1 MGYSVAMFGPRS
13 LVRPLIAAP
22 FLVAGLSKLRQPTE
36 IAPSID
42 DPLIEGLAGKM
53 GLPTDPVT
61 LTKING
67 AVQVGGAAMLILGI
81 LPRPAAIA
89 LGASIAVT
97 TAASHRFWEVKDPAT
112 RNGQIAAFA
121 KNAGLL
127 GGLLMT
133 ALDTGGRPSVFWSSR
148 KAAGKAAN
156 SISDAAQSVADS
168 VNHAY
173 RSLPVVN

>member
-1 MGYSVAMFGPRS
+1 MFGPRS

-22 FLVAGLSKLRQPTE
+22 FLVAGVSALRRPTE

-42 DPLIEGLAGKM
+42 DPLIEGLAAKV

-61 LTKING
+61 LAKING
-67 AVQVGGAAMLILGI
+67 AVQVGGAVMLIFGV

-89 LGASIAVT
+89 LGASVAAT
-97 TAASHRFWEVKDPAT
+97 TAASHRFWEVKDPAK

-148 KAAGKAAN
+148 KAAGKAAT
-156 SISDAAQSVADS
+156 SISDVAQSVADS

-173 RSLPVVN
+173 RSLPVVNN

>member
-1 MGYSVAMFGPRS
+1 MFGPRS

-22 FLVAGLSKLRQPTE
+22 FLIAGVSALRKPAE
-36 IAPSID
+36 NARSID
-42 DPLIEGLAGKM
+42 DPLIEDLAAKV
-53 GLPTDPVT
+53 GLPTDPVA
-61 LTKING
+61 LVKING
-67 AVQVGGAAMLILGI
+67 AVQIGGAAMLILGI

-89 LGASIAVT
+89 LGASVVAT
-97 TAASHRFWEVKDPAT
+97 TAASHRFWEIKDPAT

-156 SISDAAQSVADS
+156 SISDVAQSVAGS

-173 RSLPVVN
+173 HSLPVVN